1 MAIEDKKIKQ
11 DELEKFSA
19 DSDKVFNLLS
29 EANERSDK
37 LVILDIAS
45 LQKPTEMTDT
55 RLEQMI
61 TLQSKMQEHILFK
74 NCHTNNIIQGQKL
87 KLWNPLS

>member
-1 MAIEDKKIKQ
+1 MAMCEQRQRIKTANFNQIVAIEDKKIKQ

-37 LVILDIAS
+37 LVILE
-45 LQKPTEMTDT
+45 KT
-55 RLEQMI
+55 
-61 TLQSKMQEHILFK
+61 
-74 NCHTNNIIQGQKL
+74 II
-87 KLWNPLS
+87 